1 MLSLLVRF
9 TLSLL
14 VLSLAACGPAAPS
27 APTAAPA
34 AATKPPAAAAPT
46 TAPAAAAPTTAPA
59 AKPAEATAVAPA
71 AALPADAAA
80 QQTLR
85 MVIGGFGSQEPLAPW
100 SVRWGGQDV
109 GAYEFL
115 SPVYHDVDFNIR
127 PLLAKSITPNADF
140 TVWTIALDP
149 RAVWS
154 DGAKVTAKQV
164 KEAWEWVTL
173 PDQKT
178 ANISGFALSDAKGF
192 KDVADGKAQEIT
204 GLVVKDDVTLEVQL
218 NGSDRFLDHK
228 FGIYYMG
235 VVPVDKIKADP
246 QYLTKPNP
254 VVNGP
259 YQVTQVDATGRQIV
273 LTPNPKWWGDKPI
286 IQRIEVT
293 IAEEASS
300 LEVLV
305 EKGQADFA
313 YSFADIASRRALIAR
328 APGATEVAYKLP
340 VGIYASFHW
349 NVPPADDINVRKAL
363 MHSIDFA
370 SLNEV
375 ATDNT
380 GKVWFGVSPPGM
392 LNNCFNAENQSYFKF
407 DPAKAKE
414 ELAASKYGS
423 AEKLGKLRI
432 TPNTTGVPQNKAFQI
447 MQEMW
452 RTNLG
457 ITDVDLKPQPAGF
470 GADEKLINVDRQSI
484 ASRPP
489 DEGLWIAQFKSSGI
503 HATRFMAGYKN
514 DALDKVADQITAMDR
529 KDANFCKTVQG
540 AEKLLLDDYMLIPL
554 WRTEGDF
561 GIVQSWTKN
570 LKINPWLVPY
580 GFFEAPFAYVAKH

>member
-1 MLSLLVRF
+1 MPAVYARLTLVIA
-9 TLSLL
+9 
-14 VLSLAACGPAAPS
+14 VLSLAIACGPTAP
-27 APTAAPA
+27 
-34 AATKPPAAAAPT
+34 AAPT
-46 TAPAAAAPTTAPA
+46 TAPAPATKAPAAAAPTTAPTASA
-59 AKPAEATAVAPA
+59 AQAPASTTAPA
-71 AALPADAAA
+71 AALPADAAP

-115 SPVYHDVDFNIR
+115 GPVYHDVDFNVR
-127 PLLAKSITPNADF
+127 PMLARSITPNADF
-140 TVWTIALDP
+140 TVWTINLDS

-173 PDQKT
+173 PEQKT
-178 ANISGFALSDAKGF
+178 SNITGFALSDAKGF
-192 KDVADGKAQEIT
+192 KDVADGKAQEIS
-204 GLVVKDDVTLEVQL
+204 GLVVKDDATLEVQL
-218 NGSDRFLDHK
+218 NGPDRFLDHK

-235 VVPVDKIKADP
+235 VVPVDKLKADP

-259 YQVTQVDATGRQIV
+259 YQVTQMDATGRQIV
-273 LTPNPKWWGDKPI
+273 LTPNPRWWGEKPL

-293 IAEEASS
+293 IAEEASA

-313 YSFADIASRRALIAR
+313 YSFADIATRRKLVGR
-328 APGATEVAYKLP
+328 TPGASELAYKLP

-349 NVPPADDINVRKAL
+349 NVPPVDDLNVRKAL
-363 MHSIDFA
+363 MHAIDFK
-370 SLNEV
+370 SLTEV

-380 GKVWFGVSPPGM
+380 ADVWYGVSPPGM
-392 LNNCFNAENQSYFKF
+392 LNGCYNAENASYFQF
-407 DPAKAKE
+407 DAANAKQ
-414 ELAASKYGS
+414 ELQASKYGS

-457 ITDVDLKPQPAGF
+457 ITDIDLKPQPAGF
-470 GADEKLINVDRQSI
+470 GADEKSINVDRQSI
-484 ASRPP
+484 AARPP
-489 DEGLWIAQFKSSGI
+489 DEGLWITQFRSSGI

-514 DALDKVADQITAMDR
+514 DALDKISDQITAMDR
-529 KDANFCKTVQG
+529 KDPNFCKTVQQ

-580 GFFEAPFAYVAKH
+580 GFFEPPFVYVAKH

>member
-1 MLSLLVRF
+1 MPAVYARLTLVIA
-9 TLSLL
+9 
-14 VLSLAACGPAAPS
+14 VLSLAIACGPTAP
-27 APTAAPA
+27 
-34 AATKPPAAAAPT
+34 AAPT
-46 TAPAAAAPTTAPA
+46 TAPAPATKAPAAAAPTTAPTASA
-59 AKPAEATAVAPA
+59 AQAPASTTAPA
-71 AALPADAAA
+71 AALPADAAP

-115 SPVYHDVDFNIR
+115 GPVYHDVDFNVR
-127 PLLAKSITPNADF
+127 PMLARSITPNADF
-140 TVWTIALDP
+140 TVWTINLDS

-173 PDQKT
+173 PEQKT
-178 ANISGFALSDAKGF
+178 SNITGFALSDAKGF
-192 KDVADGKAQEIT
+192 KDVADGKAQEIS
-204 GLVVKDDVTLEVQL
+204 GLVVKDDATLEVQL
-218 NGSDRFLDHK
+218 NGPDRFLDHK

-235 VVPVDKIKADP
+235 VVPVDKLKADP

-259 YQVTQVDATGRQIV
+259 YQVTQIDATGRQIV
-273 LTPNPKWWGDKPI
+273 LTPNPRWWGEKPL

-293 IAEEASS
+293 IAEEASA

-313 YSFADIASRRALIAR
+313 YSFADIATRRKLVGR
-328 APGATEVAYKLP
+328 TPGASELAYKLP

-349 NVPPADDINVRKAL
+349 NVPPVDDLNVRKAL
-363 MHSIDFA
+363 MHAIDFK
-370 SLNEV
+370 SLTEV

-380 GKVWFGVSPPGM
+380 ADVWYGVSPPGM
-392 LNNCFNAENQSYFKF
+392 LNGCYNAENASYFQF
-407 DPAKAKE
+407 DAANAKQ
-414 ELAASKYGS
+414 ELQASKYGS

-457 ITDVDLKPQPAGF
+457 ITDIDLKPQPAGF
-470 GADEKLINVDRQSI
+470 GADEKSINVDRQSI
-484 ASRPP
+484 AARPP
-489 DEGLWIAQFKSSGI
+489 DEGLWITQFRSSGI

-514 DALDKVADQITAMDR
+514 DALDKISDQITAMDR
-529 KDANFCKTVQG
+529 KDPNFCKTVQQ

-580 GFFEAPFAYVAKH
+580 GFFEPPFVYVAKH

>member
-1 MLSLLVRF
+1 MTGSSKLR
-9 TLSLL
+9 
-14 VLSLAACGPAAPS
+14 SLAAALGALSVVAACGGGGGGSSETLAADQTFRFGLSNDVTSLDPAHVSS
-27 APTAAPA
+27 AVDITFLNEVFTGLYRFDNNLKIQPDGAS
-34 AATKPPAAAAPT
+34 
-46 TAPAAAAPTTAPA
+46 
-59 AKPAEATAVAPA
+59 
-71 AALPADAAA
+71 ALPTISADGLTWTFPLRHDVVFSNGDKVTSADWVWSWTR
-80 QQTLR
+80 TLR
-85 MVIGGFGSQEPLAPW
+85 LNDAYASNLYAIT
-100 SVRWGGQDV
+100 
-109 GAYEFL
+109 GA
-115 SPVYHDVDFNIR
+115 
-127 PLLAKSITPNADF
+127 
-140 TVWTIALDP
+140 
-149 RAVWS
+149 
-154 DGAKVTAKQV
+154 Q
-164 KEAWEWVTL
+164 
-173 PDQKT
+173 
-178 ANISGFALSDAKGF
+178 
-192 KDVADGKAQEIT
+192 DVADGKATDIT
-204 GLVVKDDVTLEVQL
+204 GLVVKDEATLEVQL
-218 NGSDRFLDHK
+218 NGPDRFLDHK

-235 VVPVDKIKADP
+235 VVPVDKLKADP

-259 YQVTQVDATGRQIV
+259 YQVTQIDATGRQIV
-273 LTPNPKWWGDKPI
+273 LTPNPKWWGDKPF

-293 IAEEASS
+293 IAEEASA

-313 YSFADIASRRALIAR
+313 YSFADIASRRQLIAR
-328 APGATEVAYKLP
+328 APGTSELAYKLP

-363 MHSIDFA
+363 MHAIDFK
-370 SLNEV
+370 SLVDV

-380 GKVWFGVSPPGM
+380 GQVWFGVSPPGM
-392 LNNCFNAENQSYFKF
+392 LNGCYNAENAQYFKF
-407 DPAKAKE
+407 DVAQAKQ
-414 ELAASKYGS
+414 ELQASKYGS
-423 AEKLGKLRI
+423 ADKLGKLRI

-457 ITDVDLKPQPAGF
+457 ITDIDLKPQPAGF

-484 ASRPP
+484 AARPP
-489 DEGLWIAQFKSSGI
+489 DEGLWITQFKSSGI

-514 DALDKVADQITAMDR
+514 DALDKISDQITAMDR
-529 KDANFCKTVQG
+529 KDPNFCKTVQQ

-580 GFFEAPFAYVAKH
+580 GFFEPPFAYVAKH

>member
-1 MLSLLVRF
+1 MRAAYARLTVAIA
-9 TLSLL
+9 
-14 VLSLAACGPAAPS
+14 VLSLAVACGPTAPAAP
-27 APTAAPA
+27 TTAPA
-34 AATKPPAAAAPT
+34 AATTAPAAAPT
-46 TAPAAAAPTTAPA
+46 TAPAAAAP
-59 AKPAEATAVAPA
+59 A
-71 AALPADAAA
+71 AALPADAAP

-115 SPVYHDVDFNIR
+115 GPVYHDVDFNVR
-127 PLLAKSITPNADF
+127 PMLAKSITPNPDF
-140 TVWTIALDP
+140 AVWTINLDP

-164 KEAWEWVTL
+164 KDAWEWETL

-178 ANISGFALSDAKGF
+178 SNITGFALSDAKGF

-204 GLVVKDDVTLEVQL
+204 GLVVKDDATLEVQL
-218 NGSDRFLDHK
+218 NGPDRFLDQK

-235 VVPVDKIKADP
+235 VVPVDKLKADP

-259 YQVTQVDATGRQIV
+259 YQVTQIDATGRQIV
-273 LTPNPKWWGDKPI
+273 LTPNPRWWGEKPI

-293 IAEEASS
+293 VAEEASA

-313 YSFADIASRRALIAR
+313 YSFADIATRRKLVGR
-328 APGATEVAYKLP
+328 TPGASELAYKLP

-349 NVPPADDINVRKAL
+349 NVPPVDDINVRKAL
-363 MHSIDFA
+363 MHAIDFK
-370 SLNEV
+370 SLVDV

-380 GKVWFGVSPPGM
+380 GLVWYGVSPPGM
-392 LNNCFNAENQSYFKF
+392 INGCYNAENASYFQF
-407 DPAKAKE
+407 DPAKAKQ
-414 ELAASKYGS
+414 ELQASKYGS

-457 ITDVDLKPQPAGF
+457 ITDIDLKPQPAAF
-470 GADEKLINVDRQSI
+470 GPDEKSINVDRQSV
-484 ASRPP
+484 AARPP
-489 DEGLWIAQFKSSGI
+489 DEGLWITQFKSSGI

-514 DALDKVADQITAMDR
+514 DALDKSSDQITAMDR
-529 KDANFCKTVQG
+529 KDPNFCKSVQQ

-580 GFFEAPFAYVAKH
+580 GFFEPPFAYIANH